1 MAQKVVDIS
10 KYINNDAPQ
19 MVLFGKTY
27 TVKNDKKTVLALN
40 DLQLKAEV
48 NGENADEKIIELL
61 VGKEEAKEICKI
73 INESANYSENAKVIM
88 LNLLALATGQRSDFR
103 KPSSNTEVWYDLME
117 DYPLIEASFLEQY
130 GLRLSE
136 VDMSWREF
144 SDLLSCLSADTA
156 LGRVVA
162 IRSETDGEVLKNF
175 TKGQKEIREEWLK
188 NHRKEQTEAEYDAS
202 MQALLAMALA

>member
-1 MAQKVVDIS
+1 MAHAFFRKGDNNMAQKIVDIS

-88 LNLLALATGQRSDFR
+88 LNLLALATGQ
-103 KPSSNTEVWYDLME
+103 KYEDL
-117 DYPLIEASFLEQY
+117 DARF
-130 GLRLSE
+130 
-136 VDMSWREF
+136 
-144 SDLLSCLSADTA
+144 
-156 LGRVVA
+156 
-162 IRSETDGEVLKNF
+162 
-175 TKGQKEIREEWLK
+175 QKAQK
-188 NHRKEQTEAEYDAS
+188 
-202 MQALLAMALA
+202 

>member
-1 MAQKVVDIS
+1 MAHAFFRKGDNNMAQKIVDIS

-61 VGKEEAKEICKI
+61 VGNEGAKEICKI

-88 LNLLALATGQRSDFR
+88 LNLLSLATGQ
-103 KPSSNTEVWYDLME
+103 KYEDLE
-117 DYPLIEASFLEQY
+117 ERF
-130 GLRLSE
+130 
-136 VDMSWREF
+136 
-144 SDLLSCLSADTA
+144 
-156 LGRVVA
+156 
-162 IRSETDGEVLKNF
+162 
-175 TKGQKEIREEWLK
+175 QKA
-188 NHRKEQTEAEYDAS
+188 Q
-202 MQALLAMALA
+202 Q

>member
-1 MAQKVVDIS
+1 MAHAFFRKGDNNMAQKIVDIS

-88 LNLLALATGQRSDFR
+88 LNLLALATGQ
-103 KPSSNTEVWYDLME
+103 KYEDLE
-117 DYPLIEASFLEQY
+117 ERF
-130 GLRLSE
+130 
-136 VDMSWREF
+136 
-144 SDLLSCLSADTA
+144 
-156 LGRVVA
+156 
-162 IRSETDGEVLKNF
+162 
-175 TKGQKEIREEWLK
+175 QKAP
-188 NHRKEQTEAEYDAS
+188 Q
-202 MQALLAMALA
+202 